1 MLNEHKNRIKFSEI
15 KCLRRL
21 ERKMKKDRIRNK
33 SFRESLKIVEEVEKN
48 KFKMIQSPNQ
58 YE

>member
-21 ERKMKKDRIRNK
+21 ERKMKKDRIRNTANK
-33 SFRESLKIVEEVEKN
+33 DGLEMGSMVEEVEEIILR
-48 KFKMIQSPNQ
+48 KMV
-58 YE
+58 